1 MLSCDWRGIEE
12 LIAEIDGDVAS
23 GQRSAE
29 PFGYEAIARS
39 ARDFKRCAE
48 IYAADKFPRSKTSLW
63 RGERY
68 DNNKIHVGYLSGE
81 FRDHVTSMMMTE
93 LFELHDKNRFELFAF
108 DNGWDD
114 GSELRGRINKAFNTI
129 VDISCLD
136 DLQVATMIK
145 QKQIDILVNLNGY
158 CGEHRTRVFGYKPSP
173 IQVSY
178 LGFSATMGTDYIDYI
193 IADRYV
199 IPPEHRTFYTESVVY
214 LPHTFQVNDSKR
226 QVAIRTPARAELMLP
241 DTGFVFCCFN
251 NNFKITPGVFDRW
264 LENTEAGR

>member
-1 MLSCDWRGIEE
+1 
-12 LIAEIDGDVAS
+12 
-23 GQRSAE
+23 
-29 PFGYEAIARS
+29 
-39 ARDFKRCAE
+39 
-48 IYAADKFPRSKTSLW
+48 
-63 RGERY
+63 
-68 DNNKIHVGYLSGE
+68 
-81 FRDHVTSMMMTE
+81 
-93 LFELHDKNRFELFAF
+93 
-108 DNGWDD
+108 
-114 GSELRGRINKAFNTI
+114 
-129 VDISCLD
+129 
-136 DLQVATMIK
+136 MIK

-264 LENTEAGR
+264 LRILRRVDDSVMWLSEHNSSR